1 MACCKQRIDKS
12 ILPFRAS
19 RSFFSGVNLTLSA
32 EMITCVSFVLYGD
45 DVSEVAIE
53 AVGSDM
59 CTALCVDKLAGSADP
74 VARLPHAAFQYIAHA
89 EVATDLLHVDR
100 LTLVSKARVARD
112 HMEFGKLREIGD
124 DVLADNRFYSCA
136 KARTSARARSL

>member
-1 MACCKQRIDKS
+1 
-12 ILPFRAS
+12 
-19 RSFFSGVNLTLSA
+19 
-32 EMITCVSFVLYGD
+32 MITCVSFVLYGD

-59 CTALCVDKLAGSADP
+59 CTALCLDKLAGSADP

-100 LTLVSKARVARD
+100 LTLVSNARVARD

-124 DVLADNRFYSCA
+124 DVLADNRF
-136 KARTSARARSL
+136 